1 MTNFTSIGKRIPKPD
16 ALPKVTGRAIYGHD
30 LRLPGMLHG
39 KTLYSQHAHARILH
53 LDASRAERLPGVK
66 AVITAADNPPRKFGF
81 ARDNTPLKGERVRCY
96 ADAVAAVAAID
107 ADTASEA
114 LALIE
119 VEYEPLPA
127 LFDPAQALAEGAPLI
142 HEDKGSNHFTRY
154 AYHHGDLE
162 RAQDEA
168 DVIVEDSFELPY
180 VAHAALEPC
189 FALASFDP
197 RGRLTLHSTTQIPF
211 LLQRDLAE
219 ALGMPGRD
227 VRVVQTAIGGAFGR
241 GLDVY
246 PFEPI
251 AALLAR
257 ASGRPVRVAFDRD
270 EEFLAAPLR
279 QPMRATIRA
288 GARSDGRLSFRD
300 VTALL
305 DGGAYISWGALSPVV
320 MMTTFASLY
329 RLPHARFV
337 ADVVYS
343 NNPTTGAMRGFG
355 NPQATFL
362 IETAMDR
369 LAEELG
375 MDPLEFRLLNA
386 NRPDEVTPQQIKI
399 TSCGLRECLQEAGKA
414 IGWEKR
420 QTPNPTLLRSGDS
433 PALADGATP
442 SQCPFG
448 RDSIQSPIA
457 KGIGIAATLNVGG
470 GARIYRSD
478 GCGAI
483 VKVDDF
489 GAVTLVTGATEI
501 GQGSDTALSQIVAE
515 VLGVPPADV
524 TVINDDTAVRPWD
537 VGVHASRTTFI
548 AGNAARLAALDA
560 RRQIFETA
568 AALLETEPERL
579 VAGERKVYIEGR
591 AEQGIPLDKVVRRRH
606 FRAGGQVVVGQGW
619 YDPPTQLV
627 DKHTYKGNISA
638 AYGFGAQAVEVE
650 VDLETGQ
657 VRATRVVA
665 AHDVGRAI
673 NPMSVEG
680 QIEGGLHM
688 GLGYA
693 LTEEALVQEGRVR
706 NPDFLDYRLFTAA
719 DMPEIESII
728 VETGD
733 PEGPFGAKG
742 VGEMGTNAIAAA
754 IANAV
759 YDAIGVRITSL
770 PITGE
775 KVLRALLEE

>member
-1 MTNFTSIGKRIPKPD
+1 MTDFSVVGKRVPKPD
-16 ALPKVTGRAIYGHD
+16 ALDKVTGRVVYGHD
-30 LRLPGMLHG
+30 LRLPGMLYG
-39 KTLYSQHAHARILH
+39 KILYSEHAHARILRV
-53 LDASRAERLPGVK
+53 DTSRAERLAGVK
-66 AVITAADNPPRKFGF
+66 TVITAADNPSRKFGF

-96 ADAVAAVAAID
+96 ADGVAAVAAVD
-107 ADTASEA
+107 ADTAEEA
-114 LALIE
+114 LSLIE
-119 VEYEPLPA
+119 VEYESLPA
-127 LFDPAQALAEGAPLI
+127 VFDPVEALAEGAVLI
-142 HEDKGSNHFTRY
+142 HEDRGSNHFTRY
-154 AYHHGDLE
+154 EYHHGDVDQAL
-162 RAQDEA
+162 AEA
-168 DVIVEDSFELPY
+168 DVVVANSFELPY
-180 VAHAALEPC
+180 VAHAAMEPS
-189 FALASFDP
+189 FALASFGLQ
-197 RGRLTLHSTTQIPF
+197 GRLTLYSTTQIPF

-219 ALGMPGRD
+219 ALEMKGRD

-251 AALLAR
+251 SALLAR
-257 ASGRPVRVAFDRD
+257 ASGRPVRVAFGRS

-279 QPMRATIRA
+279 QPMRASIRA
-288 GARSDGRLSFRD
+288 GARRDGRLVFRD
-300 VTALL
+300 VTMLL

-320 MMTTFASLY
+320 MMLTIASLY

-337 ADVVYS
+337 ADVVYT

-362 IETAMDR
+362 LETAMER

-375 MDPLEFRLLNA
+375 MDSLEFRLLNA
-386 NRPDEVTPQQIKI
+386 NRPNEETPQGLKI
-399 TSCGLRECLQEAGKA
+399 TSCGLRECLTEAGEG
-414 IGWEKR
+414 IGWEGR
-420 QTPNPTLLRSGDS
+420 RGGRRAGEQRS
-433 PALADGATP
+433 
-442 SQCPFG
+442 
-448 RDSIQSPIA
+448 R
-457 KGIGIAATLNVGG
+457 GIGIAATLNVGG

-501 GQGSDTALSQIVAE
+501 GQGSDVALSQIVAE
-515 VLGVPPADV
+515 VLGVEPASV
-524 TVINDDTAVRPWD
+524 TVINDDTAIRPWD

-568 AALLETEPERL
+568 AAMLETDPDLIQPRL
-579 VAGERKVYIEGR
+579 VAGEGMIYIEGKP
-591 AEQGIPLDKVVRRRH
+591 EQGVPLDKVVRRRH
-606 FRAGGQVVVGQGW
+606 FRAGGQVVIGQGW

-627 DKHTYKGNISA
+627 DKDTYKGNISA

-657 VRATRVVA
+657 VRPLRVVA

-680 QIEGGLHM
+680 QIEGGIQM

-693 LTEEALVQEGRVR
+693 LTEEVLVEEGRVR
-706 NPDFLDYRLFTAA
+706 NPDFLDYRLHTAA
-719 DMPEIESII
+719 DMPEIETII
-728 VETGD
+728 VETDD

-754 IANAV
+754 VANAV
-759 YDAIGVRITSL
+759 YDAVGVRITSL

-775 KVLRALLEE
+775 KVLRALLEK